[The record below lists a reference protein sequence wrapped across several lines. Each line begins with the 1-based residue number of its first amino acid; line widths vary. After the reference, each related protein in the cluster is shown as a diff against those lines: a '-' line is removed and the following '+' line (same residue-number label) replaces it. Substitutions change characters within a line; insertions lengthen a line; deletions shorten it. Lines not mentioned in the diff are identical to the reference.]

1 MLGNVMEW
9 VNDWYDF
16 DAYEAIS
23 DTNPRG
29 PTEGDFKSLRGGSW
43 LSPSEDT
50 AVTVRGNF
58 EPTVAQANL
67 GFRCAMPP
75 P

>member
-1 MLGNVMEW
+1 MPCGW
-9 VNDWYDF
+9 
-16 DAYEAIS
+16 S
-23 DTNPRG
+23 GPRG